1 MSLVETLTEIVH
13 TFINLDQHLPAIMS
27 IGGWLYLILFAVV
40 FFETGL
46 MILSLLPGDSL
57 LFTAGALAALGSL
70 ELAYLLALAFVATVL
85 ADSVNYAIGDRA
97 GRRLLVGRL
106 PFTQPHHLERT
117 ERFFTERGRLAI
129 VLARFIPWIRSF
141 TPFVA
146 GMVQVPYYRFLFYN
160 LLGAVVWVSFFAL
173 AGYFF
178 GNVPLVRDNMALVLV
193 GVLILS
199 SMPAVVEVARS
210 RMARAPVQTAS
221 SDTVLG
227 R

>member
-1 MSLVETLTEIVH
+1 METLTEVLH
-13 TFINLDQHLPAIMS
+13 TFINLDQHLPLIVS
-27 IGGWLYLILFAVV
+27 LGGWLYLIMFAIV

-70 ELAYLLALAFVATVL
+70 ELAWLLALAFVATVL

-97 GRRLLVGRL
+97 GRRLLLGRL

-117 ERFFTERGRLAI
+117 ERFFAERGRMAI
-129 VLARFIPWIRSF
+129 VMARFIPWIRAF

-146 GMVQVPYYRFLFYN
+146 GMSQVPYYRFLFYN

-173 AGYFF
+173 TGYFF
-178 GNVPLVRDNMALVLV
+178 GNVPLVRDNMVLVLV

-199 SMPAVVEVARS
+199 SMPAVFEVAR
-210 RMARAPVQTAS
+210 
-221 SDTVLG
+221 G
-227 R
+227 RRVRVMNQATNDSTF

>member
-1 MSLVETLTEIVH
+1 METMTEIVQ
-13 TFINLDQHLPAIMS
+13 TFINLDQYLPMIVS
-27 IGGWLYLILFAVV
+27 FGGWLYLILFAVV

-46 MILSLLPGDSL
+46 MVLSLLPGDSL

-70 ELAYLLALAFVATVL
+70 ELAWLLALALVATVL

-97 GRRLLVGRL
+97 GRRLLLGRL
-106 PFTQPHHLERT
+106 PFTQPHQLEKT
-117 ERFFTERGRLAI
+117 ERFFAERGRLAI

-146 GMVQVPYYRFLFYN
+146 GVVQVPYYRFLFYN
-160 LLGAVVWVSFFAL
+160 LLGAAVWVSFFAL

-178 GNVPLVRDNMALVLV
+178 GNVPFVRDNMVLVLV

>member
-1 MSLVETLTEIVH
+1 METLTEVFH
-13 TFINLDQHLPAIMS
+13 TFINLDQHLPLIVS
-27 IGGWLYLILFAVV
+27 LGGWLYLIMFAVV

-70 ELAYLLALAFVATVL
+70 ELAWLLALAFVATVL

-97 GRRLLVGRL
+97 GRRLLLGRL

-117 ERFFTERGRLAI
+117 ERFFAERGRMAI

-146 GMVQVPYYRFLFYN
+146 GMSQVPYYRFLFYN

-173 AGYFF
+173 TGYFF
-178 GNVPLVRDNMALVLV
+178 GNVPLVRDNMVLVLV
-193 GVLILS
+193 GILILS
-199 SMPAVVEVARS
+199 SMPAVFEVARGRRVRVRS
-210 RMARAPVQTAS
+210 RATSESTIQNW
-221 SDTVLG
+221 
-227 R
+227 